1 MLRFSRCRQKR
12 QFDASWSGNGHVE
25 ICLCWYRRHVNA
37 SSTSVNSSRK
47 TWQELFYY
55 HKKRA
60 TRLDLASKRNKS
72 KELLDSEGA
81 ILLSLSR
88 SLFILL
94 LSKLFG
100 QQHRL
105 TSRNIVNHPSS
116 SVDTRRTKAGG
127 RLILCFSLL
136 SLSLSVSLILALLCL
151 GLDLPSHNSQRN

>member
-1 MLRFSRCRQKR
+1 MMMLRFSRCRQKG
-12 QFDASWSGNGHVE
+12 QFYASWSGNGHVE
-25 ICLCWYRRHVNA
+25 ICRCWYRRHVNA

-72 KELLDSEGA
+72 AELLDSEGA
-81 ILLSLSR
+81 ILLSR

-127 RLILCFSLL
+127 RLILCFSLRFYF
-136 SLSLSVSLILALLCL
+136 SLSLSFLFVWSWHYYAS
-151 GLDLPSHNSQRN
+151 D